1 MNLVIKILELI
12 IALIENKYFFRTR
25 YDKQNLIILKIY
37 KNLRY
42 KEPNKWYICNLFYQ
56 LTQLNLNFDDI
67 KLLLQNDD
75 VSKIVYFI
83 SKYRGIYTY
92 KNGFFIEKK
101 SRLMNKLFNRFIKL
115 SGLFFFCCLVAF
127 VCLLFFFAKS
137 AFRTDSIFYTSSDCI
152 RILGLLFKSDR

>member
-101 SRLMNKLFNRFIKL
+101 SRLMNKLGSVRN
-115 SGLFFFCCLVAF
+115 SV
-127 VCLLFFFAKS
+127 S
-137 AFRTDSIFYTSSDCI
+137 TW
-152 RILGLLFKSDR
+152 